1 MMNAKEAR
9 HIPNRLIN
17 TIVVT
22 LHEKKIYWKCKFLK
36 RSYIR
41 QSLCNFGQKVGGR
54 LPV

>member
-9 HIPNRLIN
+9 HTPNRLIN

-22 LHEKKIYWKCKFLK
+22 LHEKKNIGNVK

-41 QSLCNFGQKVGGR
+41 QSLCDFGQKVGRR

>member
-9 HIPNRLIN
+9 HIKNRSIN
-17 TIVVT
+17 TIIVT
-22 LHEKKIYWKCKFLK
+22 LHEKKKYIGNVK